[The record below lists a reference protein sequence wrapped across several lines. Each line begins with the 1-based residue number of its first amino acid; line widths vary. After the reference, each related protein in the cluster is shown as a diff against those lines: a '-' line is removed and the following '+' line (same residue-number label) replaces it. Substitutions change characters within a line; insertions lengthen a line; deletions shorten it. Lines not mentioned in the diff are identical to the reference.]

1 MNKKFMVEITKQHE
15 LEQTMYQSVIS
26 RHDSSLVTLNS
37 EDATAVDA
45 TYGNGKFTCQLKNAN
60 RGGTHAIKVV
70 PNLVMVPNV
79 FNNVQSTNDGDT
91 TGNRFTM
98 SDFQGGPGTGVG
110 YYWRIPEGF
119 YTRDEFISKFN
130 TMTISE
136 DNKLKMAINE
146 DGYMLFY
153 TTSGS
158 YTFQMQISMARMLG
172 FHIFNSNVTK
182 LTDTASVIR
191 GWAVQ
196 VTVPA
201 GSIVVA
207 NALPFMGTTPLVYI
221 VTRQLAMNRMT
232 ASDSKEYNVIAT
244 VSMHDVPHG
253 SYGVFRG
260 GDIFMED
267 VEFRTPRALDQ
278 IDVELLDYKYRPLKV
293 DARYPVSIQLKV
305 FHTDTV
311 K

>member
-1 MNKKFMVEITKQHE
+1 MVETIKQNE
-15 LEQTMYQSVIS
+15 LEQPMYQSVIS
-26 RHDSSLVTLNS
+26 RHDSSLLTLSS
-37 EDATAVDA
+37 EDATAVDT

-79 FNNVQSTNDGDT
+79 FNNVNDEP
-91 TGNRFTM
+91 
-98 SDFQGGPGTGVG
+98 FQGGPTDGGLFTYGSFDWALPIG
-110 YYWRIPEGF
+110 YYTQTQF
-119 YTRDEFISKFN
+119 VNAFN
-130 TMTISE
+130 TRTQNIGHFPGRII
-136 DNKLKMAINE
+136 KMSVTV
-146 DGYMLFY
+146 DGFMQFFTLNGSFFEVYEAY
-153 TTSGS
+153 TV
-158 YTFQMQISMARMLG
+158 QMSKHMADMLG
-172 FHIFNSNVTK
+172 FTVSTSQVT
-182 LTDTASVIR
+182 LFQTV
-191 GWAVQ
+191 VQ
-196 VTVPA
+196 VVVPA
-201 GSIVVA
+201 DGVVIA
-207 NALPFMGTTPLVYI
+207 NVLPCMGTTPLVYV

-244 VSMHDVPHG
+244 VSMHDVPYG

-293 DARYPVSIQLKV
+293 DTRYPVSIQLKV

>member
-1 MNKKFMVEITKQHE
+1 
-15 LEQTMYQSVIS
+15 MYQSVIS
-26 RHDSSLVTLNS
+26 RHDASLLTLNS
-37 EDATAVDA
+37 EDATIVDT

-79 FNNVQSTNDGDT
+79 FDNVT
-91 TGNRFTM
+91 T
-98 SDFQGGPGTGVG
+98 GPGTPNRPISAPMNAFLGTGDFPWSIPTG
-110 YYWRIPEGF
+110 YYTQSQFVTEFNKTTANFDDPVRRAIKMSVSENGF
-119 YTRDEFISKFN
+119 MQFF
-130 TMTISE
+130 
-136 DNKLKMAINE
+136 
-146 DGYMLFY
+146 
-153 TTSGS
+153 TTTGGA
-158 YTFQMQISMARMLG
+158 YTFEMTQLMANMLG
-172 FHIFNSNVTK
+172 FTWGTQTGSVIKLPTDHIYGMTIQINVPNFDPNTPNFDGNVT
-182 LTDTASVIR
+182 
-191 GWAVQ
+191 
-196 VTVPA
+196 
-201 GSIVVA
+201 A
-207 NALPFMGTTPLVYI
+207 NVLPCMGTTPLVYV

-244 VSMHDVPHG
+244 VSMHDVPYG

-278 IDVELLDYKYRPLKV
+278 IDVELLDHKYRPLIV
-293 DARYPVSIQLKV
+293 DTRYPVSIQLKV

>member
-37 EDATAVDA
+37 EDATAVDS

-60 RGGTHAIKVV
+60 RGGTHDIKVV

-79 FNNVQSTNDGDT
+79 FNNVQLINDGDT
-91 TGNRFTM
+91 TGNGYTM
-98 SDFQGGPGTGVG
+98 SDFQGGPGTSGGQTWV
-110 YYWRIPEGF
+110 IPEGF

-130 TMTISE
+130 ATSTGQ
-136 DNKLKMAINE
+136 LKMAVTE
-146 DGYMLFY
+146 DGYILLY

-158 YTFQMQISMARMLG
+158 YTVQMQISMARMLG

-201 GSIVVA
+201 GGIVVA

-244 VSMHDVPHG
+244 VSMHDVPYG

>member
-1 MNKKFMVEITKQHE
+1 
-15 LEQTMYQSVIS
+15 MYQSVIS

-37 EDATAVDA
+37 EDGTAVDA

-79 FNNVQSTNDGDT
+79 FNNAQRINDGDT
-91 TGNRFTM
+91 TENVYTM
-98 SDFQGGPGTGVG
+98 CSFQGGPGTGG
-110 YYWRIPEGF
+110 GHYWHMSEGF

-130 TMTISE
+130 ATPVQGGGQ
-136 DNKLKMAINE
+136 LKMAVTE
-146 DGYMLFY
+146 DGYMMFY

-158 YTFQMQISMARMLG
+158 YTVQMQISMARMLG
-172 FHIFNSNVTK
+172 FHIFDSNVTR
-182 LTDTASVIR
+182 LTDTSSVLR

-201 GSIVVA
+201 GGIVVA

-244 VSMHDVPHG
+244 VSMHDVPYG